1 MNAIVQTAYG
11 SPADVLVPAELPLPE
26 PGPGE
31 VRVRVVASVV
41 NTPDWLCTLGQP
53 YLLRPMFGLF
63 GPRAPVR
70 GTDFAGE
77 VDALGPGVSE
87 LAVGDAVFGATGG
100 FPFARRAPGTFRA
113 HTVAP
118 VERLARKPAAL
129 PWDQAAALVMSGVVA
144 LVALRDV
151 APVRPGQRVLI
162 VGASGAIGTFAVPLA
177 RSMGAHVSAVCSGA
191 NAGLVREL
199 GADEVIDHTST
210 DWTALDQQW
219 DLVLDNVMASP
230 VSAARR
236 RLRPG
241 GVLIPN
247 SVGPSRWWGPLPW
260 LLAKATA
267 GASMR
272 SVDHQP
278 TRENLEAAAR
288 ALLDGRTRAVMDGHW
303 PLARVGEAVARKAS
317 RRGRGSVGVWVGEP
331 R

>member
-11 SPADVLVPAELPLPE
+11 DPTRVLVPAERSLPQ
-26 PGPGE
+26 PGPGQ
-31 VRVRVVASVV
+31 VRVRVVSTIV

-53 YLLRPMFGLF
+53 YPLRPMFGLF

-77 VDALGPGVSE
+77 VEALGPGVRE
-87 LAVGDAVFGATGG
+87 LAVGEAVFGSTGG
-100 FPFARRAPGTFRA
+100 FPFARGAPGTFRT
-113 HTVAP
+113 HTLAP

-129 PWDQAAALVMSGVVA
+129 PWDHAAAAIMSGVVA
-144 LVALRDV
+144 LQALRDV

-177 RSMGAHVSAVCSGA
+177 KALGAHVTAVCSGA
-191 NAGLVREL
+191 NAELARGL
-199 GADEVIDHTST
+199 GADALIDYTQT
-210 DWTALDQQW
+210 DWTGLDEAW
-219 DLVLDNVMASP
+219 DLVLDNVMAAP
-230 VSAARR
+230 VSAIRR

-247 SVGPSRWWGPLPW
+247 SVGPSPWWGPLPW

-272 SVDHQP
+272 SVEHQP
-278 TRENLEAAAR
+278 TRENLDAVAQ
-288 ALLDGRTRAVMDGHW
+288 ALLDGRTRCVMDGVW
-303 PLARVGEAVARKAS
+303 PLAQAGEAVARKAS
-317 RRGRGSVGVWVGEP
+317 HRGRGNVGVSVP
-331 R
+331 